1 MIILRKR
8 RKPPSTVLSVRNTA
22 DPKLPTILGIVG
34 STRNM
39 DLSKK
44 GSKTQQ

>member
-34 STRNM
+34 SMRMIELSREGSRN
-39 DLSKK
+39 
-44 GSKTQQ
+44 